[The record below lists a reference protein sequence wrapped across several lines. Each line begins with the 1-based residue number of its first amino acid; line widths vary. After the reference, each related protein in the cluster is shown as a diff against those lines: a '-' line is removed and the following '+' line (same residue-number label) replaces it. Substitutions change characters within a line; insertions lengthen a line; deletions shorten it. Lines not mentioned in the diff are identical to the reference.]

1 MTIFLLLIFQFHVSA
16 FLLSSLLPSLLVEWL
31 YFWGIAK
38 LKRVNAE
45 LNKFVMV
52 VVFAYFLNWIN
63 PWQSETQKFPFRLLH
78 CCHQLSML
86 SDLRHSFLIIN
97 GIFLSLYN
105 SIIALDNF
113 LQLLAEK
120 IWSVSKIPTII
131 VIKMQCVF
139 VWQIN
144 YTIERWKSVPK

>member
-16 FLLSSLLPSLLVEWL
+16 FLLSSLLPSSLVEWL

-78 CCHQLSML
+78 CLSSTEYAVWPSSFISHHQRNISRYTTA
-86 SDLRHSFLIIN
+86 SSPST
-97 GIFLSLYN
+97 IFCNCWLNKFGASLKFPQSSSLKCSAY
-105 SIIALDNF
+105 LF
-113 LQLLAEK
+113 GK
-120 IWSVSKIPTII
+120 
-131 VIKMQCVF
+131 
-139 VWQIN
+139 
-144 YTIERWKSVPK
+144 